1 MRRKLSVYTLVAA
14 AILIAGCAS
23 RQPGEALQP
32 GFNMFSKEQ
41 DIQLGRELSQ
51 QIPQQYPVL
60 RNDFLQSYVDRI
72 GQRLARQPGADNYP
86 YTFTVLNLEE
96 INAFALPGGPTYVN
110 KGLIEAA
117 DNEAQLAGVI
127 AHEISHVA
135 LRHGTS
141 QASKANLVQLP
152 AALAA
157 GVIDGG
163 VVGQLAHLG
172 IGFGAQ
178 SVLLK
183 YSRDAEREADAL
195 GARLMGGAGYNPI
208 ESARFFEKLEAQ
220 GGSRAPQFLSSH
232 PSPGNR
238 IQLVEAEIRHI
249 PAGRYGYSTGQFEQ
263 AQRIAR
269 SIQGSGS
276 RAD

>member
-1 MRRKLSVYTLVAA
+1 MHRRLLLCVMTAVLAGG
-14 AILIAGCAS
+14 AGCAA
-23 RQPGEALQP
+23 REPGEPLKP

-41 DIQLGRELSQ
+41 DIQLGRELSR
-51 QIPQQYPVL
+51 QIPQQYPVV
-60 RNDFLQSYVDRI
+60 RNEFLQDYVDRI
-72 GQRLARQPGADNYP
+72 GRRLAQQPGAENYP
-86 YTFTVLNLEE
+86 YTFTVLNQEE
-96 INAFALPGGPTYVN
+96 INAFALPGGPLYVN

-117 DNEAQLAGVI
+117 DNEAQLAGVL
-127 AHEISHVA
+127 AHEMAHVA

-163 VVGQLAHLG
+163 VAGQLAQLG
-172 IGFGAQ
+172 IGLGAQ

-195 GARLMGGAGYNPI
+195 GARIMASAGYNPI

-220 GGSRAPQFLSSH
+220 GGARAPEFLSSH

-238 IQLVEAEIRHI
+238 VRLVEAEIRYI
-249 PAGRYGYSTGQFEQ
+249 PSGRYGYSTGQFQQ
-263 AQRIAR
+263 AKNTAR
-269 SIQGSGS
+269 SIQGVQ
-276 RAD
+276 AD